1 MTGTPA
7 GTVVVRAADLQGGGG
22 VTVMAGT
29 GVPAAG
35 ELAVFCGP
43 VVTARAVVRRDGS
56 VRADGWLPDF
66 ARLGELGRH
75 LGGGVIEEIVS
86 AALANGRLRKRQRR
100 RIMSYP
106 LVIRLML
113 AMTLMPDASYC
124 DALRRLAGLL
134 ADVPFALEWHVPAGK
149 VVTGWRV
156 LVPASLLEEV
166 FWRAAGPLIADAEPS
181 AVLLAGMMVCA
192 AGGMV
197 VNVADTPANRA
208 MSGCTGTAARDGE
221 GAAPFPQLR
230 IVALT
235 ARAGRAMPGAIPGRA
250 GAGEQTL
257 LARLVRRRP
266 DLFAG
271 RVTCFG
277 RNFPGH
283 DRIQAI
289 LDAGGQVVARVKA
302 GISLPSGGEDRG
314 WLPDGSRL
322 TWLNAPSGKK
332 EDRLPVRAAAHNAVL
347 PCGDG
352 REVSGTCTL
361 ITTLLDHQAAPAGAV
376 RDAYL
381 TRRSASQ
388 TAFGEDKAAITGAG
402 NRTSGPV
409 LRSGSPRLV
418 ISEAR
423 AWRTATQLVRASAA
437 ATLRSE
443 VAAARALRRKDNA
456 PVTAD
461 EESFTAVLR
470 HATRSMTSSQVT
482 ATSSLDALAAAADAA
497 ARAALHA
504 LNVPGRE
511 RHSPRAQKGPP
522 EIRARLPDQAD
533 RHRPTPRHRVRA
545 RPRVNRGQA
554 GEPQGSRNR
563 PAIRGRGPRNRAQPP
578 PRHAGGSHA
587 RTPSPPSRKRN
598 QRHERNTRT
607 ATPQRITTPK
617 VPGVGLITGPSSRS
631 TSSSPPPVPIRLRP
645 SFATRFMSCSMRRC
659 AWRKSTR
666 LIVTHSLTVA
676 TASLLSS
683 TPWNRRQRQYC

>member
-1 MTGTPA
+1 VTGTPA
-7 GTVVVRAADLQGGGG
+7 GTVVVRAADLQVSGG
-22 VTVMAGT
+22 VTVTAGT

-35 ELAVFCGP
+35 ELAVFCRP
-43 VVTARAVVRRDGS
+43 VVTAPAVVRRDGS

-66 ARLGELGRH
+66 VRLGELERH

-134 ADVPFALEWHVPAGK
+134 ADVPFALEWHVPTGK

-156 LVPASLLEEV
+156 LVPASLMEEV
-166 FWRAAGPLIADAEPS
+166 FWRAAGPLIADDEPS
-181 AVLLAGMMVCA
+181 AVLLAGMTVCA
-192 AGGMV
+192 ADGML

-208 MSGCTGTAARDGE
+208 MFGCTGTAAQDGE

-235 ARAGRAMPGAIPGRA
+235 ARAGRAMLGAILGRA
-250 GAGEQTL
+250 RAGEQTL

-271 RVTCFG
+271 RVTCFD

-283 DRIQAI
+283 DLIQAI
-289 LDAGGQVVARVKA
+289 LEAGGHVVARVKE
-302 GISLPSGGEDRG
+302 GISLPPGGEDRG

-332 EDRLPVRAAAHNAVL
+332 EDRLPVRAAEHNAVL

-352 REVSGTCTL
+352 QEVSETCTL

-381 TRRSASQ
+381 TRWSASE
-388 TAFGEDKAAITGAG
+388 TTFGEDKATITGAG

-418 ISEAR
+418 IQEAW
-423 AWRTATQLVRASAA
+423 AWLTAAQLVRASAA
-437 ATLRSE
+437 AALRSE
-443 VAAARALRRKDNA
+443 AAAARTLRRKDNA

-511 RHSPRAQKGPP
+511 RHSPRAQKARPKFAHASGTKQTVTGKPQVTVFAP
-522 EIRARLPDQAD
+522 SRALTAARQENPGKEE
-533 RHRPTPRHRVRA
+533 PPRH
-545 RPRVNRGQA
+545 P
-554 GEPQGSRNR
+554 
-563 PAIRGRGPRNRAQPP
+563 GPRTVEPRATP

-587 RTPSPPSRKRN
+587 RKPSPPSRKRN
-598 QRHERNTRT
+598 QDTNG
-607 ATPQRITTPK
+607 TPAPQHLRESRTPK
-617 VPGVGLITGPSSRS
+617 VPGVEI
-631 TSSSPPPVPIRLRP
+631 
-645 SFATRFMSCSMRRC
+645 
-659 AWRKSTR
+659 
-666 LIVTHSLTVA
+666 
-676 TASLLSS
+676 
-683 TPWNRRQRQYC
+683 